1 MSTPV
6 KPKSKNLFQK
16 YPLKMKDKF
25 LMKQGAKD
33 PNEEKKLSF
42 KYSFLVFYLKSDVL
56 MFSSNSGVRHSLMT
70 HANLLIL
77 FYQP

>member
-33 PNEEKKLSF
+33 PNEEKKLS
-42 KYSFLVFYLKSDVL
+42 YC
-56 MFSSNSGVRHSLMT
+56 
-70 HANLLIL
+70 
-77 FYQP
+77 Q